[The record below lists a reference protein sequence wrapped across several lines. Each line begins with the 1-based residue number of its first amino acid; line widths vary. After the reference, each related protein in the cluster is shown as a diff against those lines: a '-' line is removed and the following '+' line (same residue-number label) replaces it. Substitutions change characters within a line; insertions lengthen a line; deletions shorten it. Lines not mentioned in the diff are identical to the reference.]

1 MSDRIMKTAADNV
14 ADTFN
19 KSELK
24 LSSDKQNVVD
34 YMLFESEDEPS
45 DIVKNIG
52 TQSQMEDIRKHTGS
66 HMRNSYYYMRK
77 LAVGLMLMDY
87 AMVDK
92 KKVGGFIYWIPAK

>member
-34 YMLFESEDEPS
+34 YMLLNLRTSLP
-45 DIVKNIG
+45 I
-52 TQSQMEDIRKHTGS
+52 
-66 HMRNSYYYMRK
+66 
-77 LAVGLMLMDY
+77 L
-87 AMVDK
+87 
-92 KKVGGFIYWIPAK
+92 

>member
-45 DIVKNIG
+45 DIVKILVH
-52 TQSQMEDIRKHTGS
+52 SLRWKI
-66 HMRNSYYYMRK
+66 
-77 LAVGLMLMDY
+77 
-87 AMVDK
+87 
-92 KKVGGFIYWIPAK
+92 